1 MVASTAAAPLADPS
15 RLGGDRFDHTRR
27 DEAEEEGDYGLFDL
41 EEDGPVTSN
50 TSSNNSP
57 NISRVAEHSDA
68 STTPA
73 VDMQLLAR
81 RYNRTDSSSNILL
94 MKRVGSTFFSVAGSV
109 ASDLDMLD
117 FSNHHHYAAPSAGPG
132 PGPGVT
138 SSSSSDNNQRFVSAA
153 QSFETSAPPAAV
165 EVSCS
170 MSDVLYHDIM
180 LNIFAHMTATEL
192 AAFSETARRPNIDV
206 HNYLRLQLERAL
218 LLDPIA
224 GSSNSSSNDDDDDG
238 DEDVQ
243 SNSHANNTAVGGGRR
258 SSFLTTSVE
267 LGQAAADGGRISPIT
282 RRVSFHRQASSS
294 TCPIAVCGA
303 GILSRL
309 ATVDRAKAEQ
319 LVEEYRTIADTTSA
333 STSAHSKGSH
343 GLFGTSPALRA
354 DAAMKELQ
362 DRMAHHKGAASC
374 AVVFTVMGAAANKLM
389 TDGGLHMPAEAQ
401 QAATAFTLGCAG
413 LGLVATRYGRIES
426 DGDNATTSDGANANA
441 QDGAAANMA
450 RRVQALL
457 MRMPRPEEGGVF
469 PMAIIERM
477 SLSQPSS
484 EGVNSPSSNSRRG
497 KRTKRKDS
505 LNAVDQYQDS
515 KVDSSDEA
523 DHDDEEDYKSVVSS
537 MEGLDISINT
547 AAFPPARRRPTGC
560 LGAYARILRRAADA
574 VTEHVRSQ
582 RKEAFDRLSEEEKA
596 QTTTA
601 FIDACSSDDN
611 LDIVEDLVRNVGV
624 DVDGFYVGSD
634 GTTET
639 CGLHTAAFNDA
650 TEIMKFLCSGI
661 NERDP
666 AKDGGLC
673 DIDVVDSNKWS
684 ALHFAAGADSA
695 DGVRVLAS
703 FGAKM
708 TEEAANGYTPYHW
721 AERLSNSNAAEE
733 LKRLGADDRFVFSNQ
748 MPFLTSRFFALM
760 PSRFFAMMPVATN

>member
-1 MVASTAAAPLADPS
+1 MVASAAAVLADPS
-15 RLGGDRFDHTRR
+15 RPGDDGFDHTRR
-27 DEAEEEGDYGLFDL
+27 DEVEEEDDYGLFDL

-57 NISRVAEHSDA
+57 NISRVAEHTSDA
-68 STTPA
+68 STTPT

-117 FSNHHHYAAPSAGPG
+117 FSNHHHHYASAGPG
-132 PGPGVT
+132 VP
-138 SSSSSDNNQRFVSAA
+138 SSSDNNQRFVSAA

-224 GSSNSSSNDDDDDG
+224 GSSSSSSDGNHVDD

-243 SNSHANNTAVGGGRR
+243 SNARTNNFPAGGRR

-267 LGQAAADGGRISPIT
+267 LGQAAADGGGTSPIT

-309 ATVDRAKAEQ
+309 AKLDRAKAEQ
-319 LVEEYRTIADTTSA
+319 LVEEYRTIADTTAA
-333 STSAHSKGSH
+333 STSAYNKGSH
-343 GLFGTSPALRA
+343 SLFGTSPALRA
-354 DAAMKELQ
+354 DAAMRELQ

-413 LGLVATRYGRIES
+413 LGLVATRYNRIEN
-426 DGDNATTSDGANANA
+426 GDATASDGANTNA

-477 SLSQPSS
+477 SPPQPSS
-484 EGVNSPSSNSRRG
+484 ESSNSPSSNIRRG

-505 LNAVDQYQDS
+505 LNAVDQYEDS
-515 KVDSSDEA
+515 KVNDSSDEA
-523 DHDDEEDYKSVVSS
+523 ELGDDEEDYKSVVSS
-537 MEGLDISINT
+537 MEGLDISIN
-547 AAFPPARRRPTGC
+547 APAFSPTRRRPTGC

-611 LDIVEDLVRNVGV
+611 LEIVEDLVRNVGV

-661 NERDP
+661 DERDP
-666 AKDGGLC
+666 AKDSGLC

-733 LKRLGADDRFVFSNQ
+733 LKRLGADDRFVFGNQ

>member
-1 MVASTAAAPLADPS
+1 MVASAAAVLADPS
-15 RLGGDRFDHTRR
+15 RLGGDGFDHTRR
-27 DEAEEEGDYGLFDL
+27 DEVEEEEDYGLFDL
-41 EEDGPVTSN
+41 EEDGPVISN
-50 TSSNNSP
+50 TSSNNSSP
-57 NISRVAEHSDA
+57 NISRVAEHNDA
-68 STTPA
+68 STSTTPA

-81 RYNRTDSSSNILL
+81 RYNRTDSSSNLLL

-117 FSNHHHYAAPSAGPG
+117 FSNHHHYATPA
-132 PGPGVT
+132 
-138 SSSSSDNNQRFVSAA
+138 VSAA

-192 AAFSETARRPNIDV
+192 AAFSETARRPNIDM
-206 HNYLRLQLERAL
+206 HNYLQLQLERAL

-224 GSSNSSSNDDDDDG
+224 GSSSSSDGDSDDDDD
-238 DEDVQ
+238 VQ
-243 SNSHANNTAVGGGRR
+243 SIAHANVSAAGGRR

-267 LGQAAADGGRISPIT
+267 LGHAVADGGNASRIT
-282 RRVSFHRQASSS
+282 RSVSFHRQASSS

-309 ATVDRAKAEQ
+309 AKLDRAKAEQ
-319 LVEEYRTIADTTSA
+319 LVEEYRTIADTTAA
-333 STSAHSKGSH
+333 STSAYNKGSH
-343 GLFGTSPALRA
+343 SLFGTSPALRA
-354 DAAMKELQ
+354 DAAMRELQ

-389 TDGGLHMPAEAQ
+389 ADGGLQMPAEAQ

-413 LGLVATRYGRIES
+413 LGLVATRYGRIENG
-426 DGDNATTSDGANANA
+426 GDNATAADGGANANA

-477 SLSQPSS
+477 SPPQPPSPTES
-484 EGVNSPSSNSRRG
+484 ANSPSSNSRRG

-515 KVDSSDEA
+515 KVDSGDEA
-523 DHDDEEDYKSVVSS
+523 EHDDDEEDYKSVVSS
-537 MEGLDISINT
+537 MEGLDISIST
-547 AAFPPARRRPTGC
+547 VAFPPARRRPTGC

-611 LDIVEDLVRNVGV
+611 LEIVEDLVRNVGV

-661 NERDP
+661 DERDP

-721 AERLSNSNAAEE
+721 AERLSNAEAADE